1 VDDVTNLSLPRGEQ
15 IDTTPE
21 GTIQCKFFGLGSD
34 GTVGAN
40 KQAVEIIGDTTDLYA
55 QAYFSYDSKKSG
67 GYTVS
72 HLRFGSKP
80 IKSPYLITRPDFVSC
95 SNQAYVHTM
104 DLLSGLKKG
113 GIFLLNCI
121 WEPEEL
127 EQKLPANVKRYLAQ
141 NGINFY
147 IINGVNIAQGLGLG
161 NHYNMIMQS
170 AFFKL
175 VDVIPLE
182 DAVREL
188 KSSIVKAYGTM
199 GETVVAMNFA
209 AVDRGIESII
219 PVAVPAAWADAV
231 DEPAFAMDVPEFISG
246 VLRVMGRLEGDKLPV
261 STFKGREDGTFP
273 VGTSRYEKRS
283 VADFVPHWIRENC
296 IQCARCSFVCPHAA
310 IRPFLLNEE
319 ERAKAPAGFETK
331 PAVGKDLQGL
341 GWRIQVSVQ
350 DCMGCGVC
358 AETCPAKEKALVM
371 RPYESEAGQAS
382 NWDYAMT
389 VTIKDDLWNL
399 FTVKGSQLA
408 QPLLEFS
415 GACGG
420 CVETVCTK
428 LVTQLYGD
436 RMVVANATGCSSIWG
451 ACAPSMPYCAN
462 PQGRGPAWTSGL
474 FEDNAE
480 YGYGI
485 ALGIRQ
491 QREKIAGLIQEA
503 LGRDLAPEL
512 EEAFQSW
519 LEGRDDA
526 EASRAAAEKMLPI
539 LAKEQDPL
547 LQEIYNRR
555 DHLVKKSVWIFGGD
569 GWAYDIGYGGLDHVL
584 ATGEDVN
591 VLVMDT
597 EVYSNTGGQAS
608 KSTPTAAI
616 AKFAASGKRTKKK
629 DLGAMAMTYGYVYVA
644 QIGTGADMNQTI
656 KAIKEAEAYQGPSL
670 IIAYCPCINHGLRGG
685 MSKSQEEIEMAV
697 KAGYW
702 QLYRYN
708 PLLLADGKNPF
719 VLDSKEPDFAGFHD
733 YLMGEVRF
741 SSLAKLFPDKAEEM
755 FAKTRRDAM
764 ERYEFY
770 KRMAQA
776 ELCMQGKIT

>member
-1 VDDVTNLSLPRGEQ
+1 MAVFTNLRAAEPKKRFTLSIVDDVTNLSLPRGEQ

-55 QAYFSYDSKKSG
+55 QAYFYYDSKKSG

-72 HLRFGSKP
+72 HLRFGRKP

-95 SNQAYVHTM
+95 SNQSYVHTL
-104 DLLSGLKKG
+104 DLLSGLRKG
-113 GIFLLNCI
+113 GAFLLNCI
-121 WEPEEL
+121 WKPEEL
-127 EQKLPANVKRYLAQ
+127 EQKLPADVKRYLAQ

-147 IINGVNIAQGLGLG
+147 IIDGVNIAQGLGLG

-175 VDVIPLE
+175 VNVIPLE
-182 DAVREL
+182 EAVREL

-199 GETVVAMNFA
+199 GETVVAMNYA
-209 AVDRGIESII
+209 AVDKGIESIT
-219 PVAVPAAWADAV
+219 PVAVPTSWADAV
-231 DEPAFAMDVPEFISG
+231 DETASRPQAGTREVPEFISG
-246 VLRVMGRLEGDKLPV
+246 VLRVMGRLEGDRLPV
-261 STFKGREDGTFP
+261 STFKGREDGSFP

-319 ERAKAPAGFETK
+319 EQAKAPAGFETK
-331 PAVGKDLQGL
+331 PAVGKDLHGL

-389 VTIKDDLWNL
+389 VTVKDNLWNL

-420 CVETVCTK
+420 CVETVCAK
-428 LVTQLYGD
+428 LVTQLFGD

-451 ACAPSMPYCAN
+451 ALRPTMPYWAN
-462 PQGRGPAWTSGL
+462 PQGSGPAWTSGL

-491 QREKIAGLIQEA
+491 QRDKIAGLIQEA

-512 EEAFQSW
+512 KEALQAW
-519 LEGRDDA
+519 LQAGMMPRPP
-526 EASRAAAEKMLPI
+526 RAAVDRMLPI
-539 LAKEQDPL
+539 LAGEQDPL

-584 ATGEDVN
+584 A
-591 VLVMDT
+591 
-597 EVYSNTGGQAS
+597 
-608 KSTPTAAI
+608 ST
-616 AKFAASGKRTKKK
+616 
-629 DLGAMAMTYGYVYVA
+629 
-644 QIGTGADMNQTI
+644 
-656 KAIKEAEAYQGPSL
+656 
-670 IIAYCPCINHGLRGG
+670 
-685 MSKSQEEIEMAV
+685 
-697 KAGYW
+697 
-702 QLYRYN
+702 
-708 PLLLADGKNPF
+708 
-719 VLDSKEPDFAGFHD
+719 
-733 YLMGEVRF
+733 
-741 SSLAKLFPDKAEEM
+741 
-755 FAKTRRDAM
+755 
-764 ERYEFY
+764 
-770 KRMAQA
+770 RM
-776 ELCMQGKIT
+776 